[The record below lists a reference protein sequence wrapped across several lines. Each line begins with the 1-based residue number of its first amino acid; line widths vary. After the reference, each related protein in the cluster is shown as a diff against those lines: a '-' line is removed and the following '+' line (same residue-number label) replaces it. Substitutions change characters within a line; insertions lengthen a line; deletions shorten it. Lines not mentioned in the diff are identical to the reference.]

1 VSPSFKLLI
10 EEFLSDLSNAGRS
23 WHTIRNYRSDLNR
36 FACYYD
42 GEIED
47 LKTEHLRQY
56 LQTLA
61 ERAPSTRG
69 RNFASL
75 NKFLNW
81 CTRFEIIPANPLA
94 RLNGPKWGEWVP
106 RAIPTEQLLILRQEI
121 ERLPMRERLLFTM
134 LLETGMRIS
143 EALGIQIENIDFTQG
158 QEFVIIRG
166 KGDRIRLV
174 PLLPE
179 MDCLGLLKEYIIE
192 RKLVEGPLFRPHS
205 GKKAQPMSYRT
216 ALFYWEQLREKAG
229 LKYEI
234 HQLRHS
240 CATSLLND
248 GVDIEVIR
256 QLLGHQDIQTTS
268 RYTKL
273 DIRAL
278 RKELIAYV
286 ERRERGLVREEGAVW
301 RVRYRVSVTDAI
313 LEQSLYPSKPY
324 YY

>member
-1 VSPSFKLLI
+1 MSPSVKALI
-10 EEFLSDLSNAGRS
+10 EDFLSDLSNAGRS

-36 FACYYD
+36 FAGYYD

-47 LKTEHLRQY
+47 LKSDHLRQY

-61 ERAPSTRG
+61 EKASSTRG

-75 NKFLNW
+75 NKFLDW
-81 CTRFEIIPANPLA
+81 CSRFDIITANPLA
-94 RLNGPKWGEWVP
+94 CLNGPKWGEWVP
-106 RAIPTEQLLILRQEI
+106 RAIPTEQLHILMQEI
-121 ERLPMRERLLFTM
+121 KRLPPRERLLFTM

-179 MDCLGLLKEYIIE
+179 MDCLGLLKDYIKDRNI
-192 RKLVEGPLFRPHS
+192 VAGPLFRPHS
-205 GKKAQPMSYRT
+205 GKKARPMSYRT
-216 ALFYWEQLREKAG
+216 ALFHWEKLREKVG

-248 GVDIEVIR
+248 GVGIEIIR

-268 RYTKL
+268 RYAKL

-301 RVRYRVSVTDAI
+301 EICY
-313 LEQSLYPSKPY
+313 
-324 YY
+324 

>member
-1 VSPSFKLLI
+1 MSPSVKALI
-10 EEFLSDLSNAGRS
+10 EEFLCDLSNAGRS
-23 WHTIRNYRSDLNR
+23 WHTIRNYRSDLYR
-36 FACYYD
+36 FAGYYG

-47 LKTEHLRQY
+47 LKTDHLRQY
-56 LQTLA
+56 LQTLVGK
-61 ERAPSTRG
+61 APSTRG

-81 CTRFEIIPANPLA
+81 CARFEIIPANPLA
-94 RLNGPKWGEWVP
+94 RLKGPKWGEWAP
-106 RAIPTEQLLILRQEI
+106 RAIPTEQLLNLKEEI
-121 ERLPMRERLLFTM
+121 KRLPPRERLLFTL

-143 EALGIQIENIDFTQG
+143 EALGIRLESIDFTPE

-179 MDCLGLLKEYIIE
+179 MDCLGLLKEYITD
-192 RKLVEGPLFRPHS
+192 RKLVDGPLFRPHS

-229 LKYEI
+229 LNYEI

-248 GVDIEVIR
+248 GVDIEIIR

-278 RKELIAYV
+278 RKELIDYV
-286 ERRERGLVREEGAVW
+286 QRRESGLVREDGPVW
-301 RVRYRVSVTDAI
+301 EYSTD
-313 LEQSLYPSKPY
+313 LLSQM
-324 YY
+324 

>member
-1 VSPSFKLLI
+1 MSPNVKALI

-23 WHTIRNYRSDLNR
+23 WHTIRNYRSDLYR
-36 FACYYD
+36 FAGYYN

-47 LKTEHLRQY
+47 LKTDHLRQY
-56 LQTLA
+56 LQTLV
-61 ERAPSTRG
+61 EKAPSTRG

-75 NKFLNW
+75 NKFLDW
-81 CTRFEIIPANPLA
+81 CTRFDIIPANPLA

-121 ERLPMRERLLFTM
+121 KRLPMRERLLFTM

-179 MDCLGLLKEYIIE
+179 MDCLGLLKDYIKDRNI
-192 RKLVEGPLFRPHS
+192 VAGPLFRPHS
-205 GKKAQPMSYRT
+205 GKKARSMSYRT

-248 GVDIEVIR
+248 GVDIEIIR

>member
-1 VSPSFKLLI
+1 MSPNVKALI

-23 WHTIRNYRSDLNR
+23 WHTIRNYRSDLYR
-36 FACYYD
+36 FAGYYN

-47 LKTEHLRQY
+47 LKTDHLRQY
-56 LQTLA
+56 LQTLV
-61 ERAPSTRG
+61 EKAPSTRG

-75 NKFLNW
+75 NKFLDW
-81 CTRFEIIPANPLA
+81 CTRFDIIPANPLA

-106 RAIPTEQLLILRQEI
+106 RAIPTEKLIILLQEMKQLS
-121 ERLPMRERLLFTM
+121 PRERLLFTM
-134 LLETGMRIS
+134 LLETGMRIG
-143 EALGIQIENIDFTQG
+143 EALGIQIENIDFTRG

-166 KGDRIRLV
+166 KGDRVRLV
-174 PLLPE
+174 PLLTE
-179 MDCLGLLKEYIIE
+179 MDCLGLLKDYIKD
-192 RKLVEGPLFRPHS
+192 RNLVAGPLFRPHS
-205 GKKAQPMSYRT
+205 GKKARSMSYRT

-268 RYTKL
+268 RYAKL

-278 RKELIAYV
+278 RKELITYV
-286 ERRERGLVREEGAVW
+286 QRRERGLVREERSVW
-301 RVRYRVSVTDAI
+301 EI
-313 LEQSLYPSKPY
+313 Y
-324 YY
+324 Y

>member
-1 VSPSFKLLI
+1 MSPSFKELI

-23 WHTIRNYRSDLNR
+23 WHTIRNYRSDLYR
-36 FACYYD
+36 FTRFYD

-47 LKTEHLRQY
+47 LKTDHLRQY

-61 ERAPSTRG
+61 GKAPSTRG
-69 RNFASL
+69 RNFASMK
-75 NKFLNW
+75 KFLDW
-81 CTRFEIIPANPLA
+81 CARFDIIPANPLA

-106 RAIPTEQLLILRQEI
+106 RAIPTEQLFILLQEI
-121 ERLPMRERLLFTM
+121 KRLPLRERLLFTM

-143 EALGIQIENIDFTQG
+143 EALGIQIENIDFTPD

-179 MDCLGLLKEYIIE
+179 MDCLGLLKEYKE
-192 RKLVEGPLFRPHS
+192 ARNLVAGPLFRPHS
-205 GKKAQPMSYRT
+205 GKKARSMSYRT
-216 ALFYWEQLREKAG
+216 ALFYWEKLREKAG
-229 LKYEI
+229 LKFEI

-248 GVDIEVIR
+248 GVDIEIIR

-268 RYTKL
+268 RYTQL

-286 ERRERGLVREEGAVW
+286 QRRERGLVREEGLVW
-301 RVRYRVSVTDAI
+301 GV
-313 LEQSLYPSKPY
+313 LYSNR
-324 YY
+324 